1 MIVIRFVIIHL
12 PFLVKLVRR
21 HYLLNCIIKRLS
33 VLGSTCENQIFF
45 KEKDPQLITKDLVF
59 LFFHKGL
66 EAANSFFQG
75 IQICRIRQANIFRGT
90 KASSRY

>member
-21 HYLLNCIIKRLS
+21 HYLLYCIIKRLS

-45 KEKDPQLITKDLVF
+45 KEKDPQLITKDLAI
-59 LFFHKGL
+59 LFFHQGL
-66 EAANSFFQG
+66 ESANSLFQG
-75 IQICRIRQANIFRGT
+75 VQICRIRQANIFRGT